1 MGKYY
6 IGSGSGDGYI
16 GGNPSQQAAIQYYFK
31 DRVNSGEVKIDI
43 YDKAG
48 KLVQTIPG
56 SKRKGINI
64 VGWNMRGTPP
74 KVASGGVKID
84 FGGFIAPMVL
94 PGDYTVK
101 LKVGDKVY
109 ENKMTMQ
116 RDPNSDMTIADMED
130 QYSTAMQ
137 LYNMHERLGKL
148 VDSISSKQKMLQAGL
163 AKLKNAKVK
172 KLVQEYYD
180 KLEGL
185 RSKLLATKQK
195 SLFVDEKMLREN
207 ITEVYVAVCNQETK
221 PSNLQKERTGVLLQ
235 QLGDAEKLN
244 ASINNQYD
252 GKVKNELLKEKIDK
266 LDKTEIKKKA
276 NQ

>member
-1 MGKYY
+1 
-6 IGSGSGDGYI
+6 
-16 GGNPSQQAAIQYYFK
+16 
-31 DRVNSGEVKIDI
+31 VKVDI
-43 YDKAG
+43 YDKDG

-64 VGWNMRGTPP
+64 VNWNMRGTPP
-74 KVASGGVKID
+74 KVASGGTKID
-84 FGGFIAPMVL
+84 FGGFVAPMVL

-101 LKVGDKVY
+101 LKVGDKTF
-109 ENKMTMQ
+109 ENKLTMQ
-116 RDPNSDMTIADMED
+116 RDPNSDMTLADMED

-148 VDSISSKQKMLQAGL
+148 VDSISTKQKTLQPAL
-163 AKLKNAKVK
+163 DKLKNAKVK

-180 KLEGL
+180 KLEAL

-195 SLFVDEKMLREN
+195 SLFVDEKMLRED
-207 ITEVYVAVCNQETK
+207 ITEVYASVCNQETA
-221 PSNLQKERTGVLLQ
+221 PSNLQKERAGVLLQ

-244 ASINNQYD
+244 ASINSQYNE
-252 GKVKNELLKEKIDK
+252 KVKAGLLKEK
-266 LDKTEIKKKA
+266 LDKMEKTEVKKKA